1 MKKLLIA
8 SLVLAMVVVFS
19 GVAKAQS
26 WWESN
31 TIEAPVTV
39 VYQKISKEGEPFET
53 ATGKF
58 TGNLV
63 ANSTTAAQGTVIEEV
78 FMCGTFTITVGKKQK
93 TETYEAFLDF
103 PGATTLGEEAFSFMV
118 TDYTKATGTHSEN
131 GHLMAVGTFTD
142 QTNGQ
147 SGPAY
152 INATLILKENASGD
166 IESVSVTGGAV
177 GGYAQ
182 TAGES
187 IPAIF
192 ITPSVSTVIKLYSG
206 SLTPPL
212 TCKGGV
218 VVSGLRAISCSV
230 GAC

>member
-26 WWESN
+26 WWESSK

-39 VYQKISKEGEPFET
+39 IYQKTSTEGEPFET
-53 ATGKF
+53 ITGIF

-63 ANSTTAAQGTVIEEV
+63 ANSTTALQGTVIEEV
-78 FMCGTFTITVGKKQK
+78 FMCGTFTVTVGKKQK
-93 TETYEAFLDF
+93 TETIEAFLDF
-103 PGATTLGEEAFSFMV
+103 PGVTTLGEAAFSFMV

-131 GHLMAVGTFTD
+131 GHLMAIGTFTD
-142 QTNGQ
+142 QTNDK

-152 INATLILKENASGD
+152 INASVILKENASGD

-187 IPAIF
+187 IPAVF
-192 ITPSVSTVIKLYSG
+192 ITPSVSTVIKPYTG

-212 TCKGGV
+212 TCTGGV
-218 VVSGLRAISCSV
+218 VTGS
-230 GAC
+230 